1 MSGTDVLIVLQARM
15 GSQRL
20 PGKSL
25 MTIAGQSLL
34 AHCVTRLERSG
45 AGPVMVATSTQV
57 EDDVLAAEAASL
69 GALLYRGSADDVL
82 DRVNRGAAL
91 RDPRFV
97 VRATADNPA
106 VDPESVTRLLAIMRD
121 EPFDHA
127 VEQGLPCGATV
138 EVMTRRALQAAAA
151 TATAP
156 HDREHVTPFI
166 RLAGNGFRCAV
177 VPAPAA
183 LSRPDLR
190 FTVDTWTDLEYMRTV
205 FRHAGHSDKRQAN
218 LEQLIAAADR
228 AVRADG
234 EVA

>member
-1 MSGTDVLIVLQARM
+1 MSGGVLIVLQARM
-15 GSQRL
+15 GSRRL

-34 AHCVTRLERSG
+34 AQCVRRLERSS
-45 AGPVMVATSTQV
+45 AGPVMVATSTHV

-69 GALLYRGSADDVL
+69 GALVYRGHAEDVL
-82 DRVNRGAAL
+82 DRVNRAAAL
-91 RDPRFV
+91 RDPAFV

-106 VDPESVTRLLAIMRD
+106 VDSDSVTRLLAVMRD
-121 EPFDHA
+121 GAFDHA
-127 VEQGLPCGATV
+127 VEQALPCGATV
-138 EVMTRRALQAAAA
+138 EVMTRRALQVAAAR
-151 TATAP
+151 ATAP
-156 HDREHVTPFI
+156 DDREHVTPFI
-166 RLAGNGFRCAV
+166 RTAGNGFRCAI

-190 FTVDTWTDLEYMRTV
+190 FTVDTWTDLEYMRAI
-205 FRHAGHSDKRQAN
+205 FRHAGDSEKRQAT